1 MDSSFTNLE
10 IILIEFTRL
19 YKLLEYT
26 VVRIQ
31 DTGYRIQ
38 DTGYRIQ
45 DTGYRIQ
52 DTGYRIQDSLCRVIK
67 RRKEFN

>member
-10 IILIEFTRL
+10 IILIEFTIL

-26 VVRIQ
+26 VVGIQEDTRIQ
-31 DTGYRIQ
+31 ETRIQEYKNTGYRIQ

-45 DTGYRIQ
+45 D
-52 DTGYRIQDSLCRVIK
+52 K
-67 RRKEFN
+67 KN